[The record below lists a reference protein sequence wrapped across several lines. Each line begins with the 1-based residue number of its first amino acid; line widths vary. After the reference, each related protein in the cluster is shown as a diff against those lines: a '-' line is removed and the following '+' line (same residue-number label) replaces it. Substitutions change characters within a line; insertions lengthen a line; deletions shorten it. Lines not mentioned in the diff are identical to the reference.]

1 MGERVNVEAFR
12 PEMYYNLCS
21 IAQISRAPG
30 AKIEAI
36 IQPMDLANILV
47 ELVALADNCAP
58 AANAVAWRFAKELF
72 EPGAPGLIANTMPL
86 PQ

>member
-1 MGERVNVEAFR
+1 MD
-12 PEMYYNLCS
+12 
-21 IAQISRAPG
+21 SRANKLVAIADFPVE
-30 AKIEAI
+30 EAVV
-36 IQPMDLANILV
+36 LANMSV
-47 ELVALADNCAP
+47 ELEALADNCAP